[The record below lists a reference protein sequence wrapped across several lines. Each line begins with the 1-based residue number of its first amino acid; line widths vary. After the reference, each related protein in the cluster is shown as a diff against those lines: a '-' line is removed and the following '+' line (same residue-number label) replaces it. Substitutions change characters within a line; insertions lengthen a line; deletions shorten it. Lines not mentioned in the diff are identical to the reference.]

1 MRRLAA
7 LVGAFGAVALVAG
20 CVETAAPPPIAIEPP
35 LGEDTC
41 GLAPAQTLI
50 ALDSSTVAIL
60 QRTAP
65 VRIIGPDQPVTM
77 DYNPERLNVFTNAA
91 GRIERVTCG

>member
-1 MRRLAA
+1 MRRVAA
-7 LVGAFGAVALVAG
+7 WLRGFGAVTLVVG

-41 GLAPAQTLI
+41 GLAPARLLI
-50 ALDSSTVAIL
+50 AQDSAAVATL
-60 QRTAP
+60 GRSGP
-65 VRIIGPDQPVTM
+65 VRVIAPDQPVTM
-77 DYNPERLNVFTNAA
+77 DYNAARLNVFTNAA